1 MSRPSAASPVEC
13 YLDELLTAC
22 AGLPPG
28 ETRWLLA
35 ETEAHLRDRAEAL
48 SAGGVPDFDAEEQ
61 AVAQFG
67 PVAAIVRA
75 ERDRARLPLL
85 ALMRQVLGSAVLLGS
100 VGAVAVG
107 VSGVLAAVLQA
118 IGGARFVVG
127 DPSSSAM
134 TGSACARWF
143 QGDPHAA
150 SCAAAAIS
158 DWSAETTWY
167 RIAFGVLGALVLAV
181 GHRYLA
187 RGTGRLL
194 PAQVGDTI
202 AVTLFLAAGVA
213 TAALGVDAI
222 ATASGHGS
230 GKWFSA
236 APVALGAAVIY
247 GVRLSRALRR
257 QPAARV
263 A

>member
-1 MSRPSAASPVEC
+1 MSRQPASSPVES

-28 ETRWLLA
+28 EARWLLA
-35 ETEAHLRDRAEAL
+35 ESEAHLYDRVEAL
-48 SAGGVPDFDAEEQ
+48 VASGVPDFEAQER

-75 ERDRARLPLL
+75 ERDRGRLPLL
-85 ALMRQVLGSAVLLGS
+85 VLARQVLGSAVLLGS
-100 VGAVAVG
+100 VGAIAVG
-107 VSGVLAAVLQA
+107 ISGVLAAALQA
-118 IGGARFVVG
+118 IGGARLLVG

-150 SCAAAAIS
+150 SCAAAAVS
-158 DWSAETTWY
+158 DWSSETIWY
-167 RIAFGVLGALVLAV
+167 RIAFGVLGAVVLAV

-187 RGTGRLL
+187 RGSGRLL
-194 PAQVGDTI
+194 PAQVRDTI

-213 TAALGVDAI
+213 TTALGIDAI

-230 GKWFSA
+230 GKWLSA
-236 APVALGAAVIY
+236 APVALGAAALY
-247 GVRLSRALRR
+247 GLRLSRALRR
-257 QPAARV
+257 QPAAR
-263 A
+263 AA